1 MTARTSIS
9 ETDRKDGLIQA
20 YPMVD
25 GEVIYKGST
34 AIIDATSGLLQ
45 TNDGTT
51 ITLANGDIF
60 AGIAV
65 ETVNNSTNDQKCRVY
80 RTGTF
85 LVDISDTIAQANVG
99 DEVYLNNVTDDST
112 LTITSDTA
120 NPQIT
125 VGQIVEFV
133 SANKAYISIDNYVGN
148 VGANGA

>member
-9 ETDRKDGLIQA
+9 EIDRKDGHIQA
-20 YPMVD
+20 YPVVD
-25 GEVIYKGST
+25 EEIIYKGSPT
-34 AIIDATSGLLQ
+34 IIDATSGKLQ

-60 AGIAV
+60 AGIAH
-65 ETVNNSTNDQKCRVY
+65 ETVNNSTNDKVCKIDRK
-80 RTGTF
+80 GTF

-112 LTITSDTA
+112 LTVTSDTG

-133 SANKAYISIDNYVGN
+133 SANKAYINIDNYVGN
-148 VGANGA
+148 VAAAGA

>member
-9 ETDRKDGLIQA
+9 ETDRKDGVIQSH
-20 YPMVD
+20 PMVD
-25 GEVIYKGST
+25 GQKVYKGSP
-34 AIIDATSGLLQ
+34 ALIDATSGLLQ

-51 ITLANGDIF
+51 ITLANGDLF
-60 AGIAV
+60 AGIAL
-65 ETVNNSTNDQKCRVY
+65 ETVDNSTNDQACRVH
-80 RTGTF
+80 RKGTF

-99 DEVYLNNVTDDST
+99 DEVFVNNVTDDST
-112 LTITSDTA
+112 LTNTSDTG

-148 VGANGA
+148 VAANGA